1 MTESSPAKPIWYY
14 PVTIFW
20 NFTERRLRFLWR
32 FVALIVLTGIISV
45 LVGFLFLPLNISL
58 PAWAGQLQLS
68 ILFVGAVWLVGHY
81 IDRRKFSETGVFFNK
96 NWWIDLGFG
105 SLLGALLMAAI
116 FLIELAAGWITISD
130 TFVAPNAMPFFVAIL
145 IPFVFYIG
153 VSILEELLFRGYL
166 LLNLAEAINM
176 KAISS
181 RVAVIISLVL
191 TSAVFG
197 VAHAANPS
205 ATLISTLNIT
215 VAGIFLGLAYVLT
228 GSLAIPLGIHL
239 TWNFFQGNVFGF
251 PVSGTNNFSTSVFA
265 IEQGGPLAWTGGPF
279 GPEAGIIGLLA
290 MLAGTLSIVWWVRR
304 RYGKVAVLT
313 SIAEPPQSSI

>member
-1 MTESSPAKPIWYY
+1 M
-14 PVTIFW
+14 
-20 NFTERRLRFLWR
+20 
-32 FVALIVLTGIISV
+32 ALIVLTGIISV

-68 ILFVGAVWLVGHY
+68 ILFVGAVWLATRF

-96 NWWIDLGFG
+96 KWWLDLGFG
-105 SLLGALLMAAI
+105 ALLGAVLMAAI
-116 FLIELAAGWITISD
+116 FLIELAAGWISISD

-176 KAISS
+176 KAIGS
-181 RVAVIISLVL
+181 RVAVIISLLL

-197 VAHAANPS
+197 VAHAPNPS

-290 MLAGTLSIVWWVRR
+290 MLAGTLLIAWWVRW
-304 RYGKVAVLT
+304 RYGKVAVHT
-313 SIAEPPQSSI
+313 SIAEPPQRSI